1 MIMDERTDQS
11 IYRASS
17 KLNSAQNL
25 QSGDRQPRRYSS
37 EDSRR
42 LLIEATLESIAAVG
56 FSSTSVSEIVT
67 RANLSRGMVHLYFN
81 NKDALLVAAA
91 QHSAEVYYNT
101 VSEQLETAGSSPQ
114 EILETVVL
122 SDLGEELLNERTVK
136 IWFAFRGEAHANQAI
151 GQFSDTRDDYL
162 RDMIFNAFLEIATA
176 QQVDEPGKIARDA
189 THGTLA
195 LLEGMWTDYL
205 LHPDSFSRT
214 SAARIIFRFLS
225 ALFPQHF
232 NLDGAIVERDLA

>member
-1 MIMDERTDQS
+1 MIMDDRTDQLNF
-11 IYRASS
+11 RADS
-17 KLNSAQNL
+17 KLNSTQNL
-25 QSGDRQPRRYSS
+25 QSEDRQPRRYSS

-42 LLIEATLESIAAVG
+42 LLIEATLDSIVAVG

-91 QHSAEVYYNT
+91 QHSAQGYYNT
-101 VSEQLETAGSSPQ
+101 LSEQLETAGSSPQ
-114 EILETVVL
+114 EVVETVVL
-122 SDLGEELLNERTVK
+122 SDLGEELLNERSIK

-151 GQFSDTRDDYL
+151 GQFSDTRDDFL
-162 RDMIFNAFLEIATA
+162 RDMIFKAFVEIATA

-205 LHPDSFSRT
+205 LHPDSFSRA

-232 NLDGAIVERDLA
+232 SLDGAIMDQSLP